1 MLVSDHERSR
11 RMARLC
17 RDCGAIYDIMPHMY
31 TPRFTITSQINS
43 QIADIEV
50 QRVLIERSK
59 ILPSKEI
66 VLRKRASAEAT
77 RSSTGIEGNPL
88 SVHEVE
94 LVLSG
99 QKIAASERFITEV
112 VNYKKALEYI
122 EKRAQKNTPLSIQ
135 DALSIHAIVMNNLFQ
150 SSKIGA
156 LRKTPIYIVD
166 VMNKKEIVRYEGSDS
181 KNVRTLLDDLFEW
194 MKQMQG
200 KIHPIL
206 IAGIFHYEF
215 VSIHPFADGN
225 GRVTRLLTLLY
236 LYQCGYGFRN
246 ILVPDSYYFA
256 DRHAYYSALSN
267 ATKYASQSKADLTA
281 WLEYFAYGMHQVISD
296 ISRKISVVSLPD
308 DTHDL
313 VTLSEDDYQ
322 LIEFIT
328 SVQKA
333 DSEAIEK
340 ALQMPKRTVQRKLQ
354 RLVHVGILVRIGIGP
369 ATVYKL
375 NKEK

>member
-1 MLVSDHERSR
+1 
-11 RMARLC
+11 
-17 RDCGAIYDIMPHMY
+17 MY
-31 TPRFTITSQINS
+31 TPRFAITPQINS
-43 QIADIEV
+43 QIADIEA

-66 VLRKRASAEAT
+66 MLRKRASIEAT

-88 SVHEVE
+88 SIHEIE

-122 EKRAQKNTPLSIQ
+122 EKRALENASLSIQ
-135 DALSIHAIVMNNLFQ
+135 DALSIHAIVMNDLLQKN
-150 SSKIGA
+150 KIGM

-166 VMNKKEIVRYEGSDS
+166 IIHKKEIVRYEGPDS
-181 KNVRTLLDDLFEW
+181 TNIGTLLNDLFSW

-200 KIHPIL
+200 KLHAIL

-246 ILVPDSYYFA
+246 ILVPDSYYFS
-256 DRHAYYSALSN
+256 DRIRYYSALNN
-267 ATKYASQSKADLTA
+267 AKQYVHQTKADLTA
-281 WLEYFAYGMHQVISD
+281 WLEYFTTGMHQVITD
-296 ISRKISVVSLPD
+296 ISRKISVVSLPEN
-308 DTHDL
+308 THDL
-313 VTLSEDDYQ
+313 VTLSEEDYQ
-322 LIEFIT
+322 LIEFI
-328 SVQKA
+328 SSIQKA
-333 DSEAIEK
+333 DIEAIET
-340 ALQMPKRTVQRKLQ
+340 ATRMPKRTVQRRLQ
-354 RLVHVGILVRIGIGP
+354 RLVKVGVLSRIGKGR
-369 ATVYKL
+369 ATVYQLRKG
-375 NKEK
+375 K